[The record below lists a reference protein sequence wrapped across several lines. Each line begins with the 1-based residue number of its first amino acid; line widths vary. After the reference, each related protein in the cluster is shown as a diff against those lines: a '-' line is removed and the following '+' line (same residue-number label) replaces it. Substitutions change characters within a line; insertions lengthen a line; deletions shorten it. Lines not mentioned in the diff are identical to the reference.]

1 MMKTLLLL
9 ASSCVLS
16 LTMVGCTHLQTTSS
30 APLSGTVST
39 NQPIIAYFDPDS
51 GEEECSCGST
61 MDKGYSL
68 TPIENGFYRKL
79 LGRDAQGRFLIQDFY
94 QNSDK
99 KQTSPFWIIEPQGLN
114 SFDSKYTDGDVINYR
129 ENGNIQFKSTYKDQ
143 KLVGKSFDYY
153 ANSQLAIETEFLDE
167 ETTIQ
172 KRWYEN
178 GKPAVNQKMNPA
190 DDYLILERTV
200 FDEQGNTIEDEDQ
213 AQNIID
219 TISEK
224 VDQ

>member
-1 MMKTLLLL
+1 M
-9 ASSCVLS
+9 AR
-16 LTMVGCTHLQTTSS
+16 
-30 APLSGTVST
+30 
-39 NQPIIAYFDPDS
+39 I
-51 GEEECSCGST
+51 
-61 MDKGYSL
+61 
-68 TPIENGFYRKL
+68 
-79 LGRDAQGRFLIQDFY
+79 
-94 QNSDK
+94 
-99 KQTSPFWIIEPQGLN
+99 
-114 SFDSKYTDGDVINYR
+114 
-129 ENGNIQFKSTYKDQ
+129 IQFKSTYKDQ

-153 ANSQLAIETEFLDE
+153 ANNQLAIETEFLDE

-190 DDYLILERTV
+190 DDYQILERTV
-200 FDEQGNTIEDEDQ
+200 FDEQGNIIDDEDQ